1 MDVSDISKTSQNN
14 IPDAKYYLIRPKNSE
29 IIFVMN
35 KKPDY
40 EEEPFYNGCKE
51 CKLDM
56 NNYLEDHCVD
66 QFDSDNMSTEE
77 DDYLHVLGICPSY
90 NSVAYVFG
98 KPGEAEVDVFKT
110 LTSIDTY
117 TADRE
122 VARYYM
128 TFDWHILTLLNNEPF
143 KSYIREHLDEFKV
156 KESEVPSTS
165 GPTKESKGTP
175 VILNRRLL
183 I

>member
-77 DDYLHVLGICPSY
+77 DNYLHVLGICPSY

-128 TFDWHILTLLNNEPF
+128 AFDWHILTLLNNEPF

>member
-14 IPDAKYYLIRPKNSE
+14 IPDAKYYLVRPENSE
-29 IIFVMN
+29 MIFVMD

-40 EEEPFYNGCKE
+40 EEEPFYNSCKE

-66 QFDSDNMSTEE
+66 QFDTDNMSTEE
-77 DDYLHVLGICPSY
+77 DSYLYVLGICPSD

-98 KPGEAEVDVFKT
+98 RPEVDVFKT

-117 TADRE
+117 SADRE
-122 VARYYM
+122 VARYYEA
-128 TFDWHILTLLNNEPF
+128 FDWHILALLNNEPF
-143 KSYIREHLDEFKV
+143 KSYIREHLDEFKA
-156 KESEVPSTS
+156 PSTP

>member
-14 IPDAKYYLIRPKNSE
+14 IPDAKYYLIHPKDSE
-29 IIFVMN
+29 MLFVMD

-40 EEEPFYNGCKE
+40 EEEPFYNNCKE

-56 NNYLEDHCVD
+56 NNYLKDHCVN
-66 QFDSDNMSTEE
+66 QFDTDNMSSEE
-77 DDYLHVLGICPSY
+77 DSYLYVLGICPPD
-90 NSVAYVFG
+90 NSVGYVFG
-98 KPGEAEVDVFKT
+98 RPAEAKVDVFKA

-117 TADRE
+117 SADKE
-122 VARYYM
+122 VAKYYR
-128 TFDWHILTLLNNEPF
+128 TFDWHISMLLNNEPF
-143 KSYIREHLDEFKV
+143 KSYIQEHLDEFKV
-156 KESEVPSTS
+156 GESKVPSTP

-175 VILNRRLL
+175 VILNKRLL